1 MNKSIKNSKSVIS
14 IITPNTDTYTNPTMT
29 ALFHILK
36 EQRVDVYL
44 FGPDQQPSCPDNIQ
58 NVRFVRSVFK
68 LNLFKN
74 PIHFKAHWTSYFKII
89 RLLRKEKIST
99 LLAVDPMGIIVGGRI
114 KRFIGKKIN
123 LSYISFEIF
132 FKNELSGYYLK
143 MKEKEIYY
151 SGFIDSLLIQDEK
164 RRDLL
169 INENSI
175 SIPPEC
181 IALVPVSP
189 VKIEIAE
196 KPDIH
201 TSLNIPVDKKLVI
214 YSGSVGAW
222 CGTDAI
228 IEAFDK
234 GYWNNDYWLVFHTR
248 KIIQSNDAYYEEL
261 MRLENDVNIPFS
273 MHPHPFDSFEELS
286 VFLSGFDLALAL
298 YYPNNENP
306 YYGKNMKEIG
316 LSSGKFSTYMML
328 GIPTIVTPCDIYADL
343 ILKYPFGAVLQDI
356 NQIGTLLSETVFDK
370 QGAYQLYNEKLQPM
384 DKLKKYIEIINT
396 LQKNK

>member
-1 MNKSIKNSKSVIS
+1 MKTIVVV
-14 IITPNTDTYTNPTMT
+14 TPNTDTFTNPTMT

-36 EQRVDVYL
+36 EQEVDVYL

-58 NVRFVRSVFK
+58 NVTFVRSVFK
-68 LNLFKN
+68 LNLFRN
-74 PIHFKAHWTSYFKII
+74 PKYFKAHWSSYFKII
-89 RLLRKEKIST
+89 RLFRKEKIST
-99 LLAVDPMGIIVGGRI
+99 LLAVDPMGIIAGGRI
-114 KRFIGKKIN
+114 KRFVGKRIN

-132 FKNELSGYYLK
+132 FKDELSGYYLK

-169 INENSI
+169 LHENSI

-189 VKIEIAE
+189 MKIEIAE
-196 KPDIH
+196 EPNIYKL
-201 TSLNIPVDKKLVI
+201 LNIPNDKKLVI

-248 KIIQSNDAYYEEL
+248 KIIQSNDIYYDEL
-261 MRLENDVNIPFS
+261 MRLEKDVNIPFS
-273 MHPHPFDSFEELS
+273 MHSHPYDSFEDLS
-286 VFLSGFDLALAL
+286 VFLSGFDIALAL

-306 YYGKNMKEIG
+306 FYGKNMQEIG

-328 GIPTIVTPCDIYADL
+328 GIPTIVTSCDIYKEL
-343 ILKYPFGAVLQDI
+343 ILKYQFGAIISDI
-356 NQIGTLLSETVFDK
+356 HQIGDVLTKTSFLNRNAF
-370 QGAYQLYNEKLQPM
+370 YLYENELNPEK
-384 DKLKKYIEIINT
+384 KIKKYIDLLNY
-396 LQKNK
+396 